1 MKLYISSGPTHPCP
15 ASINLLRLVPMDS
28 SPRPSGCSSALAL
41 QAYVKQDDVFYSQ
54 LTVRETL
61 LMAARLRLPRDV
73 PLEDKV
79 VMVDELISKLGL
91 SKVWM
96 SGVWSAA
103 LCSFLSKHQCSYRRE
118 AEVGEGRFCRLPST
132 SVCWSFPC

>member
-1 MKLYISSGPTHPCP
+1 M
-15 ASINLLRLVPMDS
+15 
-28 SPRPSGCSSALAL
+28 
-41 QAYVKQDDVFYSQ
+41 KQDDVFYSQ

-79 VMVDELISKLGL
+79 VMVDELINKLGL

-96 SGVWSAA
+96 SDVWSAS
-103 LCSFLSKHQCSYRRE
+103 LHSLKKYQCSK
-118 AEVGEGRFCRLPST
+118 AGMGERSWPKGT
-132 SVCWSFPC
+132 